1 MKYSKSEMGTKWAQ
15 KGCKDCKSIFYP
27 PAKHLILL
35 RFFLCRK

>member
-1 MKYSKSEMGTKWAQ
+1 MKYFNNETKGSWKRSKGENGETK
-15 KGCKDCKSIFYP
+15 FYP